1 MFFLSISSRR
11 MFSNK
16 ASIHASRSSSE
27 FAHSICLIVPDD
39 PSRFCSNIR
48 NAWRYELSAISGLA
62 GAACL
67 PSCALVSLMA
77 PRYAPPFYMRK
88 VLVSWYLSL
97 HDTQRIKK
105 GRKLTDS
112 KYSKTSPL
120 ITKYRIFH
128 PPKFLPRLIRYPAL
142 FFDFFCSSRSRIS
155 VVKNSHTSS
164 RFTFGDAITCC
175 RYCSKT
181 I

>member
-105 GRKLTDS
+105 GA
-112 KYSKTSPL
+112 KTNRFKVL
-120 ITKYRIFH
+120 Q
-128 PPKFLPRLIRYPAL
+128 
-142 FFDFFCSSRSRIS
+142 DIS
-155 VVKNSHTSS
+155 VDYKIPDFPSS
-164 RFTFGDAITCC
+164 KILATLDKVSSLVFRFLLLFSFKDI
-175 RYCSKT
+175 CSQEFT
-181 I
+181 HFIEIYVR